1 MKGNVIQLNFLR
13 LNTIQM
19 NGTKEVQ
26 GEMATGGSGEIVPPS
41 IPTYVL
47 SAGVSNGSVTATLDG
62 NPITLPY
69 TAYEGEIIM
78 LTVTPNEGYEF
89 EGWDDGYDDNPR
101 AVLMTRDISLSASCS
116 KVVIPIPTYTLSAS
130 VANGVVSASLGGAT
144 IALPYLANEGDTIV
158 ISVTPNEG
166 YEFNGWADGNT
177 DNPRTITMTADVV
190 LSAQCVEVVQP
201 PVGNY
206 IQFED
211 KAVEAICVANW
222 SSDGIG
228 LTMEDAAAV
237 TSIGTTF
244 SGNTEI
250 TSFDELRYFTGLT
263 FLSTTT
269 STNTGAFA
277 GCSSLESIVL
287 PTSVTIIGDFSFSK
301 CSALKAVGGMDNVV
315 RVQRYA
321 FSESAVEELIL
332 PSCTFFGVGI
342 ASQALTKKI
351 VAPLL
356 QKIDGSFNKAQHLE
370 LLDAGTELTEIAT
383 YSFWAM
389 ASNKTTFICR
399 ATTPPS
405 MGGNNNM
412 TFCSAIYVPD
422 ASLEAYKIATNWT
435 TYASR
440 IKGISEYNG

>member
-1 MKGNVIQLNFLR
+1 MKGNVIR
-13 LNTIQM
+13 LNIM
-19 NGTKEVQ
+19 HLNSVHLNSIGEVQ
-26 GEMATGGSGEIVPPS
+26 SVSLKAGESTEDPVYPPT
-41 IPTYVL
+41 TYTL
-47 SAGVSNGSVTATLDG
+47 AANVSNGKVTATKNG
-62 NPITLPY
+62 TAISLPY
-69 TAYEGEIIM
+69 VATEGDVIV
-78 LTVTPNEGYEF
+78 LSVTPDEGYEF
-89 EGWDDGYDDNPR
+89 KGWLDGNKSNPR
-101 AVLMTRDISLSASCS
+101 TVTMTGNVVLSASCVEIA
-116 KVVIPIPTYTLSAS
+116 KPTYTLSAS
-130 VANGVVSASLGGAT
+130 VTNGKVSATRNGSAVN
-144 IALPYLANEGDTIV
+144 LPFTANEGDVIV
-158 ISVTPNEG
+158 LEVTPNDGYAFEG
-166 YEFNGWADGNT
+166 WNDGNT
-177 DNPRTITMTADVV
+177 DNPRSITMTADVV

-201 PVGNY
+201 SKY

-211 KAVEAICVANW
+211 PAVEAICVANW

-237 TSIGTTF
+237 TTIGTTF
-244 SGNTEI
+244 AGNTEI

>member
-1 MKGNVIQLNFLR
+1 MMNALHLNSC
-13 LNTIQM
+13 QM
-19 NGTKEVQ
+19 NGASKMQV
-26 GEMATGGSGEIVPPS
+26 ASSGGGGIIPLPPTEPEIPEEPE
-41 IPTYVL
+41 IPTY
-47 SAGVSNGSVTATLDG
+47 
-62 NPITLPY
+62 I
-69 TAYEGEIIM
+69 
-78 LTVTPNEGYEF
+78 
-89 EGWDDGYDDNPR
+89 
-101 AVLMTRDISLSASCS
+101 
-116 KVVIPIPTYTLSAS
+116 LSAS
-130 VANGVVSASLGGAT
+130 VTNGKVSAKRNGSAVN
-144 IALPYLANEGDTIV
+144 LPFTANEGDVIV
-158 ISVTPNEG
+158 VEVTPNDG
-166 YEFNGWADGNT
+166 YTFEGWADGNT

-201 PVGNY
+201 SKY

-228 LTMEDAAAV
+228 LTEEDAAAV
-237 TSIGTTF
+237 TTIGTTF

-332 PSCTFFGVGI
+332 PSCTFCGTGI
-342 ASQALTKKI
+342 ASQALIKKI

-356 QKIDGSFNKAQHLE
+356 QKIDGSFNKMQHLE
-370 LLDAGTELTEIAT
+370 LLDVGTELTEIAV

-389 ASNKTTFICR
+389 SSNKTTFICR
-399 ATTPPS
+399 AKTPPS
-405 MGGNNNM
+405 MSGNNNM
-412 TFCSAIYVPD
+412 TSDHSFQGLLRPCQRPFARSD
-422 ASLEAYKIATNWT
+422 
-435 TYASR
+435 
-440 IKGISEYNG
+440 